1 MKKYFMTMQNT
12 FSGLL
17 SMEKKL
23 AYYSAVYEHC
33 VLTDEE
39 VDVAVARLK
48 LHQEKLLKENPRWK
62 EVSICRSTA
71 HNGDVFICIG
81 HYSVHGIKVEEL
93 MCTDLWMI
101 KEKNGNVEIAH
112 FSETG
117 PNAISVRW
125 QWKGLNAMRRLA
137 RTLRIWNSWF
147 IVFFTDEIN
156 KWEVKITTPL
166 TCLSYV
172 NRVKQNMRT
181 LWKSVTLDIEL
192 SVCQEDETRSSSRR
206 GMRKSPSGGIIGPR
220 SSGCGSMMPWKS
232 CRSRSSFFRRTESCV
247 FFART

>member
-17 SMEKKL
+17 SMEKEL

-93 MCTDLWMI
+93 MCTDL
-101 KEKNGNVEIAH
+101 
-112 FSETG
+112 
-117 PNAISVRW
+117 
-125 QWKGLNAMRRLA
+125 
-137 RTLRIWNSWF
+137 
-147 IVFFTDEIN
+147 
-156 KWEVKITTPL
+156 
-166 TCLSYV
+166 
-172 NRVKQNMRT
+172 
-181 LWKSVTLDIEL
+181 
-192 SVCQEDETRSSSRR
+192 
-206 GMRKSPSGGIIGPR
+206 
-220 SSGCGSMMPWKS
+220 
-232 CRSRSSFFRRTESCV
+232 
-247 FFART
+247 